1 MDHSLFRNPDV
12 FEFDHIPEQFNY
24 RDAQIRELAFTLQP
38 GLRGSRPTNSV
49 MRGLPGTGKTT
60 TVKRIFAEIEDT
72 TKSILP
78 VYVNCQIDK
87 TLFAIY
93 SRIHFR
99 LFGYLPPS
107 IGIPARQLLHK
118 IGKTLA
124 EQKVVLV
131 VCLDDAHILLAEKT
145 LNQTI
150 NTILRINNDY
160 PGTRAGIIV
169 TVSNMEVDLSRELD
183 SSVVSVFQP
192 TEIYFPPYS
201 RDETHEIIQ
210 GRIRQAFYPGAVSEE
225 VLDDIVEKTMSCGD
239 LRVGL
244 DLVRRAAL
252 NAEWD
257 YKTTI
262 EKGHVESAFT
272 FSKYIH
278 LAATMKTLSSNERK
292 LLSHIAN
299 LSLGDLDTPITSRV
313 LYESVQKKMRISY
326 SAFHHSLKKFDEM
339 RLININHKARS
350 MGGQTNEI
358 VLRYD
363 PMRVKVECG

>member
-24 RDAQIRELAFTLQP
+24 RDAQIRDLVFTLQP
-38 GLRGSRPTNSV
+38 ALRGSRPTNSV

-72 TKSILP
+72 TKRILP

-93 SRIHFR
+93 SRIHFK
-99 LFGYLPPS
+99 LFHHYPPS
-107 IGIPARQLLHK
+107 IGIPARKLLHK

-160 PGTRAGIIV
+160 PGTRTGIIV
-169 TVSNMEVDLSRELD
+169 TVSNMEVDFSRELD

-201 RDETHEIIQ
+201 RDEMYEILQ
-210 GRIRQAFYPGAVSEE
+210 GRIRQAFYPGAVSGE

-257 YKTTI
+257 YKTSI
-262 EKGHVESAFT
+262 EKEHVESAFT
-272 FSKYIH
+272 FSKYVH
-278 LAATMKTLSSNERK
+278 LAATMKTLSSNELK

-299 LSLGDLDTPITSRV
+299 LSLEDSDTPITSRI
-313 LYESVQKKMRISY
+313 LFESAQKNIRISY
-326 SAFHHSLKKFDEM
+326 SAFHQRLKKFDEM

-350 MGGQTNEI
+350 MGGQTKEI

-363 PMRVKVECG
+363 PVKVKEGCG